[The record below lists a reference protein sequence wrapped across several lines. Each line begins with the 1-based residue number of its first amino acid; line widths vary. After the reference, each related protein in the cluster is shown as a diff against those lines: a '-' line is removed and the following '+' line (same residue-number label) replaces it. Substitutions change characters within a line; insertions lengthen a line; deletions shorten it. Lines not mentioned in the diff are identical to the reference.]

1 MAVADAVAR
10 RQAAARMRLVPMRR
24 FVRFELP
31 RCNTHTSLRAPYQ
44 AFIQDTYGKFLELF
58 LTKRGDDLSTRLI
71 QQNRSREWAPPSP
84 HASRRPG
91 CSTERDPRHAKGKG
105 RARRSSK
112 KREHRRGHHPL
123 VWAQPVSQFRLSSP
137 WLELCPN
144 PRLHGVFGDLR
155 SGFAPSTRCR

>member
-1 MAVADAVAR
+1 LTVADAVAR
-10 RQAAARMRLVPMRR
+10 RQAAARMRLVPIVVL
-24 FVRFELP
+24 FVLNFQGVSHLA
-31 RCNTHTSLRAPYQ
+31 SRAVPGVH
-44 AFIQDTYGKFLELF
+44 QDTYGKFLELF

-123 VWAQPVSQFRLSSP
+123 VWAQSVSQFRLGSH
-137 WLELCPN
+137 WLEFCPN
-144 PRLHGVFGDLR
+144 PRLHGIFGDQVLLH
-155 SGFAPSTRCR
+155 SSNA